1 MTTTTSPG
9 RRPAGQ
15 DRAPLPPAGLPTGAG
30 TVGWLGPLLAVLLVG
45 VAVLLGQDAWVR
57 LNGGSSTW
65 LGSAVSG
72 LDGLTPATWMVAVGV
87 VVALVG
93 LWLVLKAF
101 GRRTR
106 DSLAL
111 RGGSGAHL
119 TTGDVARLV
128 TGAAGQVD
136 GVLDARTSATRRTA
150 TLSITTTGTPGT
162 DTQARQAAERA
173 LSALAS
179 PPRVRVRATTTG
191 ETS

>member
-1 MTTTTSPG
+1 M
-9 RRPAGQ
+9 A
-15 DRAPLPPAGLPTGAG
+15 
-30 TVGWLGPLLAVLLVG
+30 
-45 VAVLLGQDAWVR
+45 
-57 LNGGSSTW
+57 
-65 LGSAVSG
+65 
-72 LDGLTPATWMVAVGV
+72 AVGV
-87 VVALVG
+87 VLLLVG

-106 DSLAL
+106 DALAL

-128 TGAAGQVD
+128 TGAANQVD
-136 GVLDARTSATRRTA
+136 GVLDARTSASRRSA

-162 DTQARQAAERA
+162 EAQAQQAAERA

-191 ETS
+191 DPS